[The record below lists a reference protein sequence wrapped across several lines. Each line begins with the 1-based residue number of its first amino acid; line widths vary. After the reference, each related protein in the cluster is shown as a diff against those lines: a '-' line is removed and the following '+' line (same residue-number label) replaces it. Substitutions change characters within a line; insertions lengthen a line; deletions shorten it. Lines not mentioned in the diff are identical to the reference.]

1 MKQFLFI
8 SLFVFFSNLTFSQK
22 KWREDVV
29 NENKRNIMNLSLG
42 ITRESAN
49 DIMGGIKEFK
59 IKNQEGGG
67 SVFNP
72 SKRDLKYD
80 SSGTTIEVLWY
91 VTDFLQKAKGG
102 LYETV
107 AEETPLVF
115 ENNKLIGIG
124 WGFYID
130 YSKKKQI
137 EIKLN

>member
-8 SLFVFFSNLTFSQK
+8 SLFVFLTNLTFSQK
-22 KWREDVV
+22 KSSSQLF
-29 NENKRNIMNLSLG
+29 NETKRNIMKLNLGMS
-42 ITRESAN
+42 RDSALLT
-49 DIMGGIKEFK
+49 MGGINDFRLTNYNLV
-59 IKNQEGGG
+59 I
-67 SVFNP
+67 SNP

-80 SSGTTIEVLWY
+80 LTGVSIEVLWY
-91 VTDFLQKAKGG
+91 TIDLLSKAKDG
-102 LYETV
+102 LWETV

-124 WGFYID
+124 WGFYTD

>member
-1 MKQFLFI
+1 
-8 SLFVFFSNLTFSQK
+8 
-22 KWREDVV
+22 VV

-49 DIMGGIKEFK
+49 DLMGGIKEFK
-59 IKNQEGGG
+59 IKDYEGGIYTG
-67 SVFNP
+67 GTVFNP

-91 VTDFLQKAKGG
+91 ITGYLQKAKDG
-102 LYETV
+102 LWETV

-130 YSKKKQI
+130 YSKRKQI